1 MKIAVIWRNFSARRK
16 MYDIQQDILRHDIQE
31 MTWIDCQKDL
41 FCCLFCFVVNTTV
54 MYRDNPLAFWS
65 ETVDNSLNRYSY
77 S

>member
-31 MTWIDCQKDL
+31 MTWIDCQKD
-41 FCCLFCFVVNTTV
+41 FFVVNITV

-77 S
+77 P